1 MKIGVLDSDGKFDH
15 IYFQDKKINIISK
28 KQYQL
33 GGNNRAAPFS
43 HGEYVCSHILKENP
57 EAEVVLVPIINENMK
72 CSVQDLID
80 GIYLLIEEHVDVI
93 NLSIG
98 DEYKYHSAI
107 EEACQA
113 AYANGI
119 LIVAAHSNRE
129 VEATYPADFSYVL
142 GVKCMNEVKPS
153 KIMKYDSQKNEITFS
168 TSYFSIYHLGI
179 PKLIS
184 GNSFACARVTGI
196 VSRHRMQYQ
205 DFLKKYQDSIFN
217 EYYPYAS
224 LKEKR
229 CLFFSN
235 RPDELLEQRFI
246 TEITNTIK
254 CLKVEDGLNCESMQK
269 EIYDLFFIDHDCYM
283 AALPLKKEIIEHSN
297 KNPDM
302 ETVLRYPLFNIDERM
317 TLYEDKKTIINQF
330 YI

>member
-15 IYFQDKKINIISK
+15 IYFQDKKINIIRK
-28 KQYQL
+28 KQYQS

-43 HGEYVCSHILKENP
+43 HGEFVCAHILKENP
-57 EAEVVLVPIINENMK
+57 DAEIVLAPIINENMK
-72 CSVQDLID
+72 CSVQDMID
-80 GIYLLIEEHVDVI
+80 GIYLLIDEHVDVI

-98 DEYKYHSAI
+98 DEYKYHRAI

-119 LIVAAHSNRE
+119 LVIAAHSNRE
-129 VEATYPADFSYVL
+129 VEATYPADFPYVL
-142 GVKCMNEVKPS
+142 GVKCSNEVKPS
-153 KIMKYDSQKNEITFS
+153 KIMEYDSQKNEVSFS

-196 VSRHRMQYQ
+196 VSRHKRQYR
-205 DFLKKYQDSIFN
+205 DFLKKFQNSIFN
-217 EYYPYAS
+217 KYYPYTS

-235 RPDELLEQRFI
+235 RLDDPLEQRFI
-246 TEITNTIK
+246 KDVMNTVK
-254 CLKVEDGLNCESMQK
+254 CFNLEEGLGCESMQK
-269 EIYDLFFIDHDCYM
+269 KIYDLFFIDYDSYM
-283 AALPLKKEIIEHSN
+283 AAQPFKKEIIEHIIM
-297 KNPDM
+297 NPDM
-302 ETVLRYPLFNIDERM
+302 ETVLRYPLFNIDERV
-317 TLYEDKKTIINQF
+317 TLYEDKKAIINQF